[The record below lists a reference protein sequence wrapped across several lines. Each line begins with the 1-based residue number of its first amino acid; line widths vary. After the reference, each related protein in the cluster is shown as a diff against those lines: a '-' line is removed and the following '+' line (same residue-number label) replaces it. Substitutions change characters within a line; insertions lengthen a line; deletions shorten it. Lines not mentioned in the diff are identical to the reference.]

1 MFEDST
7 FASAGTISTGSHKW
21 MVATF
26 AFNSTVLLAMILIPL
41 LAPQTLPRMANNL
54 LMALPELK
62 LAEPKPI
69 AVPKDAVVVRST
81 AIADSYAAPRTIP
94 NKIYIADAPEIT
106 TAINAA
112 NMDTSGDTV
121 GALASATKPHP
132 VVLRDE
138 PKHPV
143 RVSGMVVEG
152 MLIRKTV
159 PVYPAVA
166 HAARVEGTVVL
177 GAVIARDG
185 TIQNLHVISGH
196 PLLLQAALDAVRS
209 WRYRPYLLSG
219 EPVEVETT
227 INVIFKLS

>member
-7 FASAGTISTGSHKW
+7 FASAGTISTGSPKW

-41 LAPQTLPRMANNL
+41 LVPQALPRMANSF
-54 LMALPELK
+54 LMALPQLK

-69 AVPKDAVVVRST
+69 VVPKDAVVVHTSAFT
-81 AIADSYAAPRTIP
+81 ASITAPTRIPDKIFMADRKEIGVPINLATMEAENGISLPGVPEFHHPRVVAEAA
-94 NKIYIADAPEIT
+94 K
-106 TAINAA
+106 
-112 NMDTSGDTV
+112 G
-121 GALASATKPHP
+121 
-132 VVLRDE
+132 
-138 PKHPV
+138 PV

-159 PVYPAVA
+159 PVYPPIAKAVRA
-166 HAARVEGTVVL
+166 EGTVVL

-196 PLLLQAALDAVRS
+196 PMLQQAALDAVRT